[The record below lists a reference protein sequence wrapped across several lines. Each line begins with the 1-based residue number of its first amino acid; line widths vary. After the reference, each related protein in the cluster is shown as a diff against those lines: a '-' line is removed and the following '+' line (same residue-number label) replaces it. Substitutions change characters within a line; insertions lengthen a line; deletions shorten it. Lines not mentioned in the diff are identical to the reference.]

1 MRVGRWLI
9 LAAIIAIIVFVGDT
23 YFRHK
28 ANLDALAAPPSL
40 DLNLDASSKD
50 WVYHSTD
57 GAKETFEIRA
67 NNARAVKDPPH
78 MELDGVRLKLFHKD
92 DTEYDLIET
101 DKAEFDNATKNLY
114 SDSPVVISMGVPVD
128 GPQRGRLLK
137 IHTSG
142 VHFDKESG
150 RASTDRAAEFEFDQ
164 GTGSAT
170 GAEYDPDTRQLHL
183 HSQAVLDWRGKTAD
197 AKPMHIEAAEAFYL
211 ERESKVVLM
220 QWSKLSRED
229 LKMDAGMSVVLME
242 HNDIKRVDSQSG
254 RGVQD
259 KDGRTVDFAADHLG
273 LDFGEH
279 MTIQHIEGTDHAKLI
294 STSASGRTTATG
306 NRLDLAFDVAS
317 GESSLTSAVT
327 TGDSVAESVPAASPG
342 SSAETRI
349 LRSETIRMKMQP
361 GGKDIASAETDGAAT
376 LDFLPTRPDQPK
388 RVLKGD
394 KVWITYGAEN
404 KIESFRSTN
413 VTTRTEKPPTPKQPA
428 PPPAITSSKDILA
441 TFDPKTS
448 ELARVEQKGEFR
460 YQEGDREARASMAI
474 LEQQKDVMTLDGQA
488 RLADPTGS
496 TTADRIVIDQR
507 SGDFTADGNVAS
519 TRQPDKDGKSSAML
533 ATDQVMEARAQR
545 MVSTGHGK
553 DQKIHYEGKA
563 GNRAMAWQGANRVT
577 ADKLDID
584 RQRHILEADG
594 NVLSQFVD
602 KDKAK
607 DKAKSDAGKDGKA
620 AATSKAAET
629 SKTGAPAYTVVKS
642 PHLVYSDE
650 TRLALYQGGVELRR
664 PPVGSGP
671 DMTVTSRELRAY
683 LKDSDSDSSSSLDKA
698 VADGAVKVVSNQ
710 TAAAGKLARTRTST
724 SEHMEYYA
732 DDGKVIIQDGK
743 PVLVD
748 SIKGK
753 TSGQQLIWYANDDT
767 LIVYGADSAPAQSTI
782 RKKK

>member
-9 LAAIIAIIVFVGDT
+9 LAAIFAIIVFVGDT
-23 YFRHK
+23 YFRHR
-28 ANLDALAAPPSL
+28 AGLNALAAPRPL
-40 DLNLDASSKD
+40 DLGLEGSSD
-50 WVYHSTD
+50 GWCDHSAD
-57 GAKETFEIRA
+57 GAKETFEICA
-67 NNARAVKDPPH
+67 KNIKEVKEPSH

-92 DTEYDLIET
+92 DKEYDLIET
-101 DKAEFDNATKNLY
+101 DKAEFDNVTKNLY
-114 SDSPVVISMGVPVD
+114 SDSPVSISMGVAAEGV
-128 GPQRGRLLK
+128 QHGRLLK

-170 GAEYDPDTRQLHL
+170 GAEYDPNTRQLHL
-183 HSQAVLDWRGKTAD
+183 RTHAILDWRGKTEH
-197 AKPMHIEAAEAFYL
+197 AKPMHIEAAEAYYL

-229 LKMDAGMSVVLME
+229 LKMDAGMSTVLME

-279 MTIQHIEGTDHAKLI
+279 MVVRHIEGTDHAKLI
-294 STSASGRTTATG
+294 SSSPSGRTTATG
-306 NRLDLAFDVAS
+306 NRLDLEFDVSS
-317 GESSLTSAVT
+317 GESTLTSAVT
-327 TGDSVAESVPAASPG
+327 SGNSVAESVPAASPG

-349 LRSETIRMKMQP
+349 LRSDTIRMKMQP

-376 LDFLPTRPDQPK
+376 LDFLPQRPDQPK
-388 RVLKGD
+388 RVLQGD
-394 KVWITYGAEN
+394 KVWIAYWAEN
-404 KIESFRSTN
+404 KIQSFRSTN
-413 VTTRTEKPPTPKQPA
+413 VTTRTEKPPTGKQPA

-448 ELARVEQKGEFR
+448 EFARVEQKRDFR
-460 YQEGDREARASMAI
+460 YNEGDREARADSAI
-474 LEQQKDVMTLDGQA
+474 LEQQKDLMTLEGKA
-488 RLADPTGS
+488 RLSDTTGLTS
-496 TTADRIVIDQR
+496 ADRIVIDQK

-533 ATDQVMEARAQR
+533 STDEVLEARAQR

-563 GNRAMAWQGANRVT
+563 ASKALAWQGANRVS

-584 RQRHILEADG
+584 RQRHVLEAHG
-594 NVLSQFVD
+594 NVMSQFID
-602 KDKAK
+602 KPKGDKAK
-607 DKAKSDAGKDGKA
+607 GDNAEDGKA
-620 AATSKAAET
+620 A
-629 SKTGAPAYTVVKS
+629 TGAKPGASVYTVVTA
-642 PHLVYSDE
+642 PDLVYSDE
-650 TRLALYQGGVELRR
+650 TRLAFYQGGVELQR
-664 PPVGSGP
+664 PG
-671 DMTVTSRELRAY
+671 MTVVSHELRAY
-683 LKDSDSDSSSSLDKA
+683 LKDSDSDSSLDRA
-698 VADGAVKVVSNQ
+698 VADGAVKVVSQ
-710 TAAAGKLARTRTST
+710 TAAAPGKPARTRTST
-724 SEHMEYYA
+724 SEHMDYFA
-732 DDGKVIIQDGK
+732 DDGKVVINGGK
-743 PVLVD
+743 PLLVD

-753 TSGQQLIWYANDDT
+753 STGQELQWYANDDT
-767 LIVYGADSAPAQSTI
+767 LIVFGVEAEPAQSTI

>member
-28 ANLDALAAPPSL
+28 AGLDALAAPRSL
-40 DLNLDASSKD
+40 DLNLDASGD
-50 WVYHSTD
+50 RWRYHSAD
-57 GAKETFEIRA
+57 GAKETFEISATNFRE
-67 NNARAVKDPPH
+67 VKDPLH
-78 MELDGVRLKLFHKD
+78 MELDGVQLKLYHKED
-92 DTEYDLIET
+92 KEYDLIET
-101 DKAEFDNATKNLY
+101 DKAEFDPNTKNLY
-114 SDSPVVISMGVPVD
+114 SDSPVTITMGVAAE
-128 GPQRGRLLK
+128 GLPQRGRLLK

-142 VHFDKESG
+142 VHFDKDSG
-150 RASTDRAAEFEFDQ
+150 RATTDRAAEFEFDQ

-183 HSQAVLDWRGKTAD
+183 RNKAILDWRGKTAA
-197 AKPMHIEAAEAFYL
+197 AKPMHIEAAEAYYL

-220 QWSKLSRED
+220 QWSKLARED
-229 LKMDAGMSVVLME
+229 LKMDAGMSTILME
-242 HNDIKRVDSQSG
+242 HNDIKRVDAQNG

-279 MTIQHIEGTDHAKLI
+279 MTINHIEGTDHAKLI
-294 STSASGRTTATG
+294 STSPSGRTTATG
-306 NRLDLAFDVAS
+306 NRLDLTFDIS
-317 GESSLTSAVT
+317 NGESTLAGAVT
-327 TGDSVAESVPAASPG
+327 TGDSVAESDPVVAPG

-388 RVLKGD
+388 RVLTGD
-394 KVWITYGAEN
+394 KVWITYGAQNRMEL
-404 KIESFRSTN
+404 FRSTN

-441 TFDPKTS
+441 TFDPKTG
-448 ELARVEQKGEFR
+448 ELARVEQKTNFR
-460 YQEGDREARASMAI
+460 YQEGDREARADMAT
-474 LEQQKDVMTLDGQA
+474 LEQQKDVMTLDGAA

-496 TTADRIVIDQR
+496 TTADRIVIDQK

-533 ATDQVMEARAQR
+533 STEDVMEARAQR

-563 GNRAMAWQGANRVT
+563 NSQAMAWQGANRVV

-584 RQRHILEADG
+584 RQHHILEAHG
-594 NVLSQFVD
+594 NVTSQFVD
-602 KDKAK
+602 KAKVDNAKNDKAK
-607 DKAKSDAGKDGKA
+607 AGDGKDGKTA
-620 AATSKAAET
+620 ANSKQT
-629 SKTGAPAYTVVKS
+629 APVFTVVKA
-642 PHLVYSDE
+642 PDLVYSDE
-650 TRLALYQGGVELRR
+650 TRLAYYQGGVELHRL
-664 PPVGSGP
+664 P
-671 DMTVTSRELRAY
+671 DMTVTSRELKAY
-683 LKDSDSDSSSSLDKA
+683 LNDADSNSSLNKA
-698 VADGAVKVVSNQ
+698 VADGAVKVVNHQ
-710 TAAAGKLARTRTST
+710 TASPGKPARTRTST

-732 DDGKVIIQDGK
+732 DDGKVLIDGAK
-743 PVLVD
+743 PLLVD

-753 TSGQQLIWYANDDT
+753 TTGEQLIWFANDDN
-767 LIVYGADSAPAQSTI
+767 LIVYGGESAPAQSTI

>member
-9 LAAIIAIIVFVGDT
+9 LSAIFAIIVFVGDT

-28 ANLDALAAPPSL
+28 ANLDALAAPRVL
-40 DLNLDASSKD
+40 DLNLDSSADKWCD
-50 WVYHSTD
+50 KQHD
-57 GAKETFEIRA
+57 GARETFEICATKLRE
-67 NNARAVKDPPH
+67 VKDPSH

-92 DTEYDLIET
+92 DKEYDLIET
-101 DKAEFDNATKNLY
+101 DAAEFDPATKNLY
-114 SDSPVVISMGVPVD
+114 SDSQVVISMGVPAD

-150 RASTDRAAEFEFDQ
+150 RATTDRAADFEFDQ

-170 GAEYDPDTRQLHL
+170 GAEYDPNTRQLHL
-183 HSQAVLDWRGKTAD
+183 RSRAVLDWRGKTAD
-197 AKPMHIEAAEAFYL
+197 AKPMHIEAAEAYYL

-220 QWSKLSRED
+220 RWSKLARED
-229 LKMDAGMSVVLME
+229 LKMDAGMSTVLME
-242 HNDIKRVDSQSG
+242 HNEIKRVDSQSG

-259 KDGRTVDFAADHLG
+259 KDGRTVEFAADHLG
-273 LDFGEH
+273 LDFGDH

-294 STSASGRTTATG
+294 STSPSGRTTATG

-317 GESSLTSAVT
+317 GESSLTGAVT
-327 TGDSVAESVPAASPG
+327 SGDSVAESVPAAAPG

-361 GGKDIASAETDGAAT
+361 DGKEIASAETDGAAT

-388 RVLKGD
+388 RALKGD
-394 KVWITYGAEN
+394 KVWIAYGAQN
-404 KIESFRSTN
+404 RIELFHSTN
-413 VTTRTEKPPTPKQPA
+413 ATTRTEKPPTAKQPA

-441 TFDPKTS
+441 TFDPKTG
-448 ELARVEQKGEFR
+448 ELATVQQKGDFR
-460 YQEGDREARASMAI
+460 YQEGDREARADMAT
-474 LEQQKDVMTLDGQA
+474 LEQQKDVMTLDGKA

-496 TTADRIVIDQR
+496 TTADRIVIDQK
-507 SGDFTADGNVAS
+507 SGDFAADGNVAS

-533 ATDQVMEARAQR
+533 ATDQVLEAQAQH

-563 GNRAMAWQGANRVT
+563 KDQAMAWQGANRVT

-594 NVLSQFVD
+594 NVSSQFVD
-602 KDKAK
+602 K
-607 DKAKSDAGKDGKA
+607 AKSSTGKDGAGKDGKA
-620 AATSKAAET
+620 ATNSK
-629 SKTGAPAYTVVKS
+629 PAVPVYTVVTA

-650 TRLALYQGGVELRR
+650 TRLAVYQGGVELHR
-664 PPVGSGP
+664 PP
-671 DMTVTSRELRAY
+671 DMTVTSRELRAF
-683 LKDSDSDSSSSLDKA
+683 LNDSDASSSLDKA
-698 VADGAVKVVSNQ
+698 VADGVVKVVSK
-710 TAAAGKLARTRTST
+710 TAASPGKPAHTQTST
-724 SEHMEYYA
+724 SDHAEYYA
-732 DDGKVIIQDGK
+732 DEGKVLIEGGK
-743 PVLVD
+743 PQLVD

-753 TSGQQLIWYANDDT
+753 TTGKQLTWWANNDT
-767 LIVYGADSAPAQSTI
+767 LFVSGVESAPVQSTI